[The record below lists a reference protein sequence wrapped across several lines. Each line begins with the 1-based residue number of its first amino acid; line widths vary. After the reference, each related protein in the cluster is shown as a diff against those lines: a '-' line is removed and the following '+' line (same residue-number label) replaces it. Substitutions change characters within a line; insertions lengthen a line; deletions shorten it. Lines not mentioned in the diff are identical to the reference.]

1 MTPEELIKELKSTND
16 QYHQNFDAIMC
27 SPDVDAAVKAKTG
40 AYMNNIFQ
48 LMGEVNNW
56 LDASLA
62 VKE

>member
-16 QYHQNFDAIMC
+16 QYHSNFNAIMC
-27 SPDVDAAVKAKTG
+27 SVDIDAAVKAKTG
-40 AYMNNIFQ
+40 SYMNNIFQ

-56 LDASLA
+56 LEKSV